1 MKRFFILVAAV
12 VLFSNV
18 QAQSDNEDEPV
29 LPAEAQE
36 CVLPTSPSAIADDAS
51 YSDLVA
57 AKKQIAV
64 FQGEVETFRACLK
77 EAEEIEDNT
86 PGNLAAIVSS
96 YNYSVEM
103 EERVAE
109 RFNEAVRS
117 YKERKAAS
125 EG

>member
-57 AKKQIAV
+57 ASLGPA
-64 FQGEVETFRACLK
+64 FPL
-77 EAEEIEDNT
+77 D
-86 PGNLAAIVSS
+86 
-96 YNYSVEM
+96 
-103 EERVAE
+103 
-109 RFNEAVRS
+109 
-117 YKERKAAS
+117 
-125 EG
+125 